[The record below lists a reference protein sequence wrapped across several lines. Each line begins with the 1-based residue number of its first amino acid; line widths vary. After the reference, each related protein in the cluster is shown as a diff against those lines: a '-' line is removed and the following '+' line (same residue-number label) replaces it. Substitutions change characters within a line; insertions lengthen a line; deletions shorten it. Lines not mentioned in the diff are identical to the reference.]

1 MYKKMD
7 KKGVSLFVELVP
19 SPDGDFYD
27 MKTGMITR
35 DTYFANKKPLWGQT
49 QSG

>member
-1 MYKKMD
+1 MD